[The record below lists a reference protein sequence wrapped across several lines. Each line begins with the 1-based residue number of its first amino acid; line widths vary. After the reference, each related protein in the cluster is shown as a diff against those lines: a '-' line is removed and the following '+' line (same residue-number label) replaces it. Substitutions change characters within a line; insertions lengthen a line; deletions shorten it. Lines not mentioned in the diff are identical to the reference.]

1 MVSASS
7 PNEIMKTAA
16 KNPPPTPKSRGLA
29 APLLLLVVLAVLF
42 WRSFLP
48 GFVHFSNDG
57 PLGMQNAAWLH
68 FPESMTGQW
77 YDLNSIGNN
86 AGAASPDLVILIR
99 WVFGPV
105 GYAKFLAP
113 IALWIL
119 GVGAWFFFRQ
129 LKLSPLAAALGGL
142 AAALNSDFFATAC
155 WGVAS
160 QQIAIGMVFFALGLI
175 AGSSPGLPAMT
186 RWTRLALAGL
196 CVGMNVM
203 EAADIGAIF
212 SVFIAAFV
220 FLNGR

>member
-1 MVSASS
+1 
-7 PNEIMKTAA
+7 MKTAKPVSA
-16 KNPPPTPKSRGLA
+16 TKSPGSS
-29 APLLLLVVLAVLF
+29 APWLLLVVLAVLF

-57 PLGMQNAAWLH
+57 PLGMQNAAWMRL
-68 FPESMTGQW
+68 PEAMTGEW
-77 YDLNSIGNN
+77 YDLNSVGNN
-86 AGAASPDLVILIR
+86 AGAFTPSLTAAIC
-99 WVFGPV
+99 WAFGPV

-119 GVGAWFFFRQ
+119 GVGAWFLFRQ
-129 LKLSPLAAALGGL
+129 LKLSPLAALLGGL
-142 AAALNSDFFATAC
+142 AAALNSDFFATSC

-160 QQIAIGMVFFALGLI
+160 QQIAIGMDFFALGLV
-175 AGSSPGLPAMT
+175 AGNAPGMPALT

-220 FLNGR
+220 FFKAVNEKGIRR